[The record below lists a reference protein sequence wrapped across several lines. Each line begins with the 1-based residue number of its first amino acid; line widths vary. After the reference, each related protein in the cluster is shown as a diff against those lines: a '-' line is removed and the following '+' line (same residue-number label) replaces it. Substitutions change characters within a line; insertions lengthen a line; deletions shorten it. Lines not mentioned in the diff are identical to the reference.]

1 MKKNRAEAFNMDSID
16 KRMIDLKL
24 KKGDMTEKFLAK
36 YLSTLPDLASQAE
49 EVPADLRQEAAGKR
63 LGRMDRVIDSHAHLE
78 MSPFDRDRDQVIGR
92 AKAAGV
98 EIIVTVGT
106 TVEDCRKALEITRR
120 YPGVYAVIGIH
131 PHEVK
136 DIDGG
141 TYASLKEMAKHE
153 KVVAYGE
160 IGLDF
165 FRNLSPRA
173 TQILRF
179 GEQLELASELNL
191 PVVIHDR
198 DAHRETVDLLKS
210 WKGGRR
216 GIIHCFSGDYPMA
229 KQCIAMGFYI
239 SIPGTVTFEKNDKL
253 RSIVRDLPLESLLVE
268 TDCPYLT
275 PNPFRGKRN
284 EPAYVVHTARKIAE
298 IKGKPFEEVAAVTT
312 ANAKAIF
319 GIP

>member
-1 MKKNRAEAFNMDSID
+1 M
-16 KRMIDLKL
+16 
-24 KKGDMTEKFLAK
+24 
-36 YLSTLPDLASQAE
+36 
-49 EVPADLRQEAAGKR
+49 
-63 LGRMDRVIDSHAHLE
+63 VIDSHAHLE
-78 MSPFDRDRDQVIGR
+78 MAPFDRDRDQVVKR
-92 AKAAGV
+92 AKDAGV

-106 TVEDCRKALEITRR
+106 TVGDCRKALEMTRR

-136 DIDGG
+136 DIKGG
-141 TYASLKEMAKHE
+141 TYDSLKEMAKHE

-165 FRNLSPRA
+165 FRNLSPRG
-173 TQILRF
+173 TQIHRF
-179 GEQLELASELNL
+179 GEQLELAGELGL

-198 DAHRETVDLLKS
+198 EAHRETMNLLKD
-210 WKGGRR
+210 WKGSRR

-229 KQCIAMGFYI
+229 RQCIDLGFLI

-253 RSIVRDLPLESLLVE
+253 RSIVRELPLDSLLVE

-284 EPAYVVHTARKIAE
+284 EPAYVVHAARKIAE
-298 IKGKPFEEVAAVTT
+298 IKKKTFEEVAAVTT
-312 ANAKAIF
+312 ANAKRIF

>member
-1 MKKNRAEAFNMDSID
+1 MA
-16 KRMIDLKL
+16 
-24 KKGDMTEKFLAK
+24 
-36 YLSTLPDLASQAE
+36 Q
-49 EVPADLRQEAAGKR
+49 
-63 LGRMDRVIDSHAHLE
+63 VIDSHAHLE
-78 MSPFDRDRDQVIGR
+78 MTPFDRDRDQVVRR
-92 AKAAGV
+92 AKEAGV

-106 TVEDCRKALEITRR
+106 SVEDCRKALEISRR
-120 YPGVYAVIGIH
+120 YPGVYVVIGIH

-136 DIDGG
+136 DIDGR
-141 TYASLKEMAKHE
+141 TYDSLREMAKHE

-165 FRNLSPRA
+165 FRNLSPRG
-173 TQILRF
+173 TQIHRF
-179 GEQLELASELNL
+179 GEQLELAAELNL

-198 DAHRETVDLLKS
+198 EAHRETMELLKG
-210 WKGGRR
+210 WTGGRR

-229 KQCIAMGFYI
+229 KRCVDLGFYI
-239 SIPGTVTFEKNDKL
+239 SIPGTVTFEKNEKL

-284 EPAYVVHTARKIAE
+284 EPAYVVHTARKVAE
-298 IKGKPFEEVAAVTT
+298 IKGRSFEEVAAATT
-312 ANAKAIF
+312 ANAKAVF

>member
-1 MKKNRAEAFNMDSID
+1 M
-16 KRMIDLKL
+16 L
-24 KKGDMTEKFLAK
+24 
-36 YLSTLPDLASQAE
+36 
-49 EVPADLRQEAAGKR
+49 
-63 LGRMDRVIDSHAHLE
+63 IDSHAHLE
-78 MSPFDRDRDQVIGR
+78 MPPFDRDRDLVVRR
-92 AKAAGV
+92 AKEAGV

-120 YPGVYAVIGIH
+120 YPGVYAVIGVH

-141 TYASLKEMAKHE
+141 TYDSLKGMANQE

-173 TQILRF
+173 TQIRRF

-198 DAHRETVDLLKS
+198 EAHRETLDQLKS
-210 WKGGRR
+210 WKGARR

-229 KQCIAMGFYI
+229 KQCIGLGFYI
-239 SIPGTVTFEKNDKL
+239 SIPGTVTFEKNERL

-284 EPAYVVHTARKIAE
+284 EPAYVVHTARKVAE
-298 IKGKPFEEVAAVTT
+298 IKGRSFEEVAAVTT
-312 ANAKAIF
+312 ANAKAVF